1 MKNILSFHIPIKKNL
16 YKPYYFKNRLVK
28 FKIMIFALKFKHL
41 IIFLRALV
49 AAFQD
54 IYITQTIKK
63 KMYVHFSFLFFL
75 MWDVA
80 YQDKLDQAWSI

>member
-1 MKNILSFHIPIKKNL
+1 
-16 YKPYYFKNRLVK
+16 
-28 FKIMIFALKFKHL
+28 MIFALKFKHL

-54 IYITQTIKK
+54 IHTTQTVNKN
-63 KMYVHFSFLFFL
+63 KMHVHFSFLFFL